1 MNMQTM
7 NLVSSTGIT
16 GNVGSCKTEITTA
29 EAGRSSL
36 WYIETK
42 TFATNSCTGQVDTF
56 QSWEITQT
64 AGLALLGGIICAIIL
79 VTALANG
86 LYKKLTGY

>member
-1 MNMQTM
+1 M

-29 EAGRSSL
+29 DTGRPSF

-56 QSWEITQT
+56 QSWKLTDTGGFTIF
-64 AGLALLGGIICAIIL
+64 GGILCAIIL
-79 VTALANG
+79 VIALATG
-86 LYKKLTGY
+86 LYEKLTGY